1 MEDKKI
7 NMTEHQWR
15 IFEYNMSKWMIENK
29 YILDK
34 DEKKK
39 FYKCANYSIGTGM
52 INGSLVYLFCKRNKK
67 YFSPISRF
75 FLTFSVGVYTSMVV
89 NKIFR
94 RKAYTEILT
103 EKTTMTNKA
112 KEVMIDV
119 LNINDNK
126 KLPPNEVDKIGKSAS
141 TLNRSEYI
149 SLGDGD
155 IQSNGDSNWNDD
167 TNVSVFPDLNE
178 VITNEQEN
186 ELNRQNS
193 YLLKESREGKSVS
206 WDEIR
211 RMNG

>member
-52 INGSLVYLFCKRNKK
+52 INGSLVYLFCKRNKN

-103 EKTTMTNKA
+103 GKTTMTNKA

-126 KLPPNEVDKIGKSAS
+126 KLPPNEVDKIGKSTS
-141 TLNRSEYI
+141 TLSRSEYI

-155 IQSNGDSNWNDD
+155 IQPNNDSNWKDD

-178 VITNEQEN
+178 AITNEQEN
-186 ELNRQNS
+186 ELDRC
-193 YLLKESREGKSVS
+193 KDVSVCA
-206 WDEIR
+206 DENIKN
-211 RMNG
+211 MIKALEKYS